1 MRGLL
6 KGEPMKTRY
15 LRLANLILK
24 SVTRDVLPE
33 IQDRQTAAK
42 SRLRLLYS
50 RVKAAR
56 ARQ

>member
-1 MRGLL
+1 
-6 KGEPMKTRY
+6 MKTRY